1 MLNNEQS
8 ETIPLSEISE
18 AQQKELTSLYAS
30 ADKLFTELAK
40 SVAELNKKD
49 PLRLKYRGKDYLE
62 SAALALEELDRM
74 VDANKFVGVGVLNRL
89 MI

>member
-30 ADKLFTELAK
+30 ADKLL
-40 SVAELNKKD
+40 LN
-49 PLRLKYRGKDYLE
+49 
-62 SAALALEELDRM
+62 
-74 VDANKFVGVGVLNRL
+74 
-89 MI
+89 